1 MQLRMLGELRRVDG
15 GMAGVR
21 HVVHLV
27 KAVGEEVVLVAETL
41 LEDAEELGAELALGN
56 LVQVPQGP
64 QGAPAQKHGAE
75 DVRLAPVN
83 DLAELV
89 PVVDVLKRHVLHG
102 GAGHNEA
109 VIELVAEGVE
119 SVVELN
125 QVVGAHVGGLVAG
138 DAHEVAAHLQRRL
151 GDEAQNL
158 GLGLH
163 LGGHEVQ
170 DGHAQRADLLGL
182 GDLLLQGKD
191 ALLVQDLLGGKSVG
205 NVDGHG
211 AGYLSGAA
219 SEANG
224 AAPPP
229 DAPVG
234 PPPASSYS
242 LPSIASRP
250 GVLSDRE

>member
-1 MQLRMLGELRRVDG
+1 M
-15 GMAGVR
+15 
-21 HVVHLV
+21 
-27 KAVGEEVVLVAETL
+27 
-41 LEDAEELGAELALGN
+41 
-56 LVQVPQGP
+56 
-64 QGAPAQKHGAE
+64 
-75 DVRLAPVN
+75 RLAPVN

-158 GLGLH
+158 GLSLH

-205 NVDGHG
+205 DVDGHG
-211 AGYLSGAA
+211 ARYLSGAP
-219 SEANG
+219 G
-224 AAPPP
+224 AADGTAQSS

-242 LPSIASRP
+242 LLSIASRP
-250 GVLSDRE
+250 GVLPDREREIGTVPFSHSRGEKPFSRAGAADLLDTCSYDYFICRARAKRADSGRG

>member
-1 MQLRMLGELRRVDG
+1 MQLRMLGELGGVDG

-27 KAVGEEVVLVAETL
+27 KAVGEEVVLIAETL

-138 DAHEVAAHLQRRL
+138 DAHEVAAHLQRGL
-151 GDEAQNL
+151 GDEAQDL

-163 LGGHEVQ
+163 LLGHEVQ
-170 DGHAQRADLLGL
+170 DGDAQRADLLGL

-191 ALLVQDLLGGKSVG
+191 ALLVQNLLGGESVG
-205 NVDGHG
+205 DVDGHG

-219 SEANG
+219 GEANG
-224 AAPPP
+224 TTPPP

-234 PPPASSYS
+234 PPPA
-242 LPSIASRP
+242 
-250 GVLSDRE
+250 

>member
-1 MQLRMLGELRRVDG
+1 M
-15 GMAGVR
+15 
-21 HVVHLV
+21 
-27 KAVGEEVVLVAETL
+27 
-41 LEDAEELGAELALGN
+41 
-56 LVQVPQGP
+56 
-64 QGAPAQKHGAE
+64 
-75 DVRLAPVN
+75 RLAPVH

-109 VIELVAEGVE
+109 VIELAAEGVE

-138 DAHEVAAHLQRRL
+138 DAHEVAAHLQRGL
-151 GDEAQNL
+151 GDEAQDL

-170 DGHAQRADLLGL
+170 DGHAKRADLLGL

-191 ALLVQDLLGGKSVG
+191 ALLVQDLLGGESVG
-205 NVDGHG
+205 DVDGHG
-211 AGYLSGAA
+211 ARYLSGAL
-219 SEANG
+219 G
-224 AAPPP
+224 AADETAWPP

-234 PPPASSYS
+234 PPPALELQPSQYS
-242 LPSIASRP
+242 GDMAP
-250 GVLSDRE
+250 GGTSGEKNVRQQALLACRSCGFAQYLQA